1 MKHTLHFFLIT
12 IFLLSGVNSFAEN
25 KSNVTYACPTAN
37 ISYVGTP
44 FCSSDTNTQA
54 VTLTGTDAYL
64 GGVFVSTSGLTLNPT
79 TGAITPN
86 TSTPGVY
93 TVLYTIAADGSCP
106 AVNVTTLVT
115 VLPSNTVTSASSF
128 PVLCINTYMTTI
140 THSTTG
146 ATGIGIPT
154 GLPTG
159 VTASWNSNI
168 ITISGAPTVAGVFNY
183 SIPLIGG
190 CGSSN
195 AAGTIIVSSNTV
207 STASSTPTYC
217 LGTPGITITHTTTGA
232 TGIQSVSNLPTGVT
246 ASWAGNIL
254 TISGTS
260 TIAGTFPYSI
270 PLTGGCGT
278 VNATG
283 TITVLPGPG
292 NPTISGGTTTCAG
305 IPVNLT
311 VIGNPEVVFTM
322 TDGSNLYTYT
332 IGSSGIIVIPVSPT
346 ITTTYTLISA
356 NLNSCS
362 TSVSGPESATTVT
375 VTPTPQF
382 ITQIPDIT
390 ICNGETLNLASQLT
404 STIPGATFVWSATTS
419 NVNMSSISGNH
430 TNIDQIVDLINSSQN
445 GVINIE
451 VKPQV
456 GSCSGASQQIV
467 VIVKPIPAIT
477 STVATQN
484 TICNNEFVMLTSNSN
499 SSATA
504 YNWQVNSSNG
514 VQIVGGATN
523 GTSTTGLINVQ
534 LALIN
539 SLTAGTIS
547 FNITPVNGICIGAT
561 ITTVIITVNPTPGT
575 PNGVPTFNI
584 CSGESPNLTIAA
596 LPNVAGT
603 IFEWEITPSANV
615 SVDVVTTSGSSFP
628 FTINDILTNTSNV
641 AGSVTYSVNTKLGD
655 CEGGTTNYVVN
666 VLPLPDLS
674 VFIDGEI
681 TIDGDGNVT
690 PYVLDTGLN
699 TFDHN
704 FEWYLNN
711 TLIVDANSNTY
722 TASEEGEYSVYV
734 TSVVTNCSNFANAIV
749 TESIIED
756 VTDLVMYP
764 NPTFDSL
771 SFNNINK
778 VMSVQISNQMGQT
791 VLYKDLNTKTGT
803 IDLSDLN
810 VGIYNIVFE
819 TESGIVNQR
828 IIKQ

>member
-12 IFLLSGVNSFAEN
+12 IFLLSGINSFSEN
-25 KSNVTYACPTAN
+25 KSNDTYACPTAT

-44 FCSSDTNTQA
+44 FCASDTSIQN

-270 PLTGGCGT
+270 PLTGGCGM

-283 TITVLPGPG
+283 TITVLPSPG
-292 NPTISGGTTTCAG
+292 NPTISGGTTTCEG

-332 IGSSGIIVIPVSPT
+332 IGTSGIIVIPFSPT

-362 TSVSGPESATTVT
+362 TSVSGPESTTTVT

-382 ITQIPDIT
+382 ITQIPDII

-404 STIPGATFVWSATTS
+404 STIPGTTFIWSATTS
-419 NVNMSSISGNH
+419 NVNMSSISGDQ
-430 TNIDQIVDLINSSQN
+430 TNIDQIVDLINISTN
-445 GVINIE
+445 GVVTLE
-451 VKPQV
+451 VVPHI
-456 GSCSGASQQIV
+456 GSCNGTPQQIV
-467 VIVKPIPAIT
+467 IIVNPIPAII
-477 STVATQN
+477 STTANQN
-484 TICNNEFVMLTSNSN
+484 TICNNELVTITSNSN
-499 SSATA
+499 SATA
-504 YNWQVNSSNG
+504 YNWQVNTVNG
-514 VQIVGGATN
+514 VQIVGGAIN
-523 GTSTTGLINVQ
+523 GTSLSGIINVQ
-534 LALIN
+534 LALTN
-539 SLTAGTIS
+539 SLVPGTIS
-547 FNITPVNGICIGAT
+547 FNISPVNGFCYGTEIINAVT
-561 ITTVIITVNPTPGT
+561 ITVNPIPSS
-575 PNGVPTFNI
+575 PISLPSYNI
-584 CSGESPNLTIAA
+584 CSGEITNLTISSN
-596 LPNVAGT
+596 PNIAGST
-603 IFEWEITPSANV
+603 LEWIVTDSQNV
-615 SVDVVTTSGSSFP
+615 SG
-628 FTINDILTNTSNV
+628 FTNGTGLSPISINDVLINSSNV
-641 AGSVTYSVNTKLGD
+641 QGFVKYSVTTKLGD

-666 VLPLPDLS
+666 VLPLPNLS

-681 TIDGDGNVT
+681 TIDSDGNIT
-690 PYVLDTGLN
+690 PYVLDTGLD
-699 TFDHN
+699 TFNHN

-711 TLIVDANSNTY
+711 TLIVGANSNSY
-722 TASEEGEYSVYV
+722 TASVEGEYSVFV
-734 TSVVTNCSNFANAIV
+734 TSIVTDCSNFANVFV
-749 TESIIED
+749 TETTLINDD

-764 NPTFDSL
+764 NPAFDSF